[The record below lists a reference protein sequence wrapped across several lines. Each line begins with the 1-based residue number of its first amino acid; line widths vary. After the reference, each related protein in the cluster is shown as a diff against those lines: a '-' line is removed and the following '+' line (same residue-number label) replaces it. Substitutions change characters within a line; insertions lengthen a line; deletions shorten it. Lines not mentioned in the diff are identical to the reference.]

1 MLDANLYEEELHP
14 TPLGATWREFK
25 QRHVAV
31 FGLVI
36 LTVFIVVAI
45 AGPLLSPYAPT
56 TQHTN
61 ALLIPPAWNDNGSI
75 LHILGT
81 DALGRDMLTRLFY
94 GTQVTLF
101 SSIAT
106 VFIALSLGVA
116 IGVVAGM
123 SKGLRSSF
131 INHVLDILMLT
142 PTLLIAII
150 IVAILGTGLTNAMLA
165 IGLALVP
172 RFVHMTRDFVREEM
186 NKDYIK
192 TARLDG
198 ANLTQVFLFNIL
210 PNMVELLIVQG
221 TLAIS
226 VAILDISALGF
237 LNLGAQTLMP
247 ELGVMIADGLSTV
260 YIAPWNILLPGLS
273 IFLMVLSINIVGDGL
288 RSALRNR
295 LTH

>member
-31 FGLVI
+31 FGLAI
-36 LTVFIVVAI
+36 LMVFIVVAL
-45 AGPLLSPYAPT
+45 AGPLLTPYAPT

-75 LHILGT
+75 LHVLGT

-106 VFIALSLGVA
+106 VFIALGLGVA
-116 IGVVAGM
+116 MGVVAGM

-150 IVAILGTGLTNAMLA
+150 IVAILGTGLSNAMLA
-165 IGLALVP
+165 IGLALIP
-172 RFVHMTRDFVREEM
+172 RFVHVTRDFVRVEM

-198 ANLTQVFLFNIL
+198 ANLTQVFLHNIL

-247 ELGVMIADGLSTV
+247 ELGVMIAEGLSTV

>member
-14 TPLGATWREFK
+14 TPLMATWREFK

-36 LTVFIVVAI
+36 LTLFIIVAI

-61 ALLIPPAWNDNGSI
+61 TLLIPPAWDDNGSI
-75 LHILGT
+75 LHVLGT

-101 SSIAT
+101 SSIVT
-106 VFIALSLGVA
+106 VFIALGLGVA
-116 IGVVAGM
+116 MGVVAGM
-123 SKGLRSSF
+123 SKGLRSSL

-165 IGLALVP
+165 NIALVKPVPNIATIIIAINNVGVSIKISKTWLIKLDRSPFDIPATTPIATPKP
-172 RFVHMTRDFVREEM
+172 RAINTVT
-186 NKDYIK
+186 
-192 TARLDG
+192 
-198 ANLTQVFLFNIL
+198 IL
-210 PNMVELLIVQG
+210 EK
-221 TLAIS
+221 S
-226 VAILDISALGF
+226 V
-237 LNLGAQTLMP
+237 TWVP
-247 ELGVMIADGLSTV
+247 
-260 YIAPWNILLPGLS
+260 
-273 IFLMVLSINIVGDGL
+273 
-288 RSALRNR
+288 
-295 LTH
+295 

>member
-14 TPLGATWREFK
+14 TPLMATWREFK

-36 LTVFIVVAI
+36 LTLFIIVAI

-56 TQHTN
+56 TQYTN
-61 ALLIPPAWNDNGSI
+61 MLLIPPAWDDNGSI
-75 LHILGT
+75 LHVLGT

-101 SSIAT
+101 SSIVT
-106 VFIALSLGVA
+106 VFIALGLGVA
-116 IGVVAGM
+116 MGVVAGM

-172 RFVHMTRDFVREEM
+172 RFVHLTRDFVREEM

-198 ANLTQVFLFNIL
+198 ANLTQVFLYNIL

-221 TLAIS
+221 TFAIS

-247 ELGVMIADGLSTV
+247 ELGVMIAEGLSTV
-260 YIAPWNILLPGLS
+260 YIAPWNILLPGLT

>member
-31 FGLVI
+31 FGLAI
-36 LTVFIVVAI
+36 LMVFIVVAL
-45 AGPLLSPYAPT
+45 AGPLLTPYAPT

-75 LHILGT
+75 LHVLGT

-106 VFIALSLGVA
+106 VFIALGLGVA
-116 IGVVAGM
+116 MGVVAGM

-150 IVAILGTGLTNAMLA
+150 IVAILGTGLSNAMLA
-165 IGLALVP
+165 IGLALIP
-172 RFVHMTRDFVREEM
+172 RFVHVTRDFVRVEM

-198 ANLTQVFLFNIL
+198 ANLTQVFLYNIL

-247 ELGVMIADGLSTV
+247 ELGVMIAEGLSTV

>member
-14 TPLGATWREFK
+14 TPLKATWREFK

-31 FGLVI
+31 IGLVI
-36 LTVFIVVAI
+36 LLVFIVVAI
-45 AGPLLSPYAPT
+45 AGPILSPYLPT

-61 ALLIPPAWNDNGSI
+61 ALLIPPSWNDNGSI

-81 DALGRDMLTRLFY
+81 DVLGRDMLTRLFY

-101 SSIAT
+101 SSILT
-106 VFIALSLGVA
+106 VFIALGLGVA
-116 IGVVAGM
+116 LGVVAGM

-165 IGLALVP
+165 IGLALIP
-172 RFVHMTRDFVREEM
+172 RFVHLTRDFVREEM

-192 TARLDG
+192 TAQLDG
-198 ANLTQVFLFNIL
+198 ANLIQVYFFNIL

-226 VAILDISALGF
+226 VAILDIAALGF

-247 ELGVMIADGLSTV
+247 ELGVMIAEGLATV

>member
-36 LTVFIVVAI
+36 LTIFIIVAI

-61 ALLIPPAWNDNGSI
+61 TLLIPPAWDDNGSI
-75 LHILGT
+75 LHVLGT

-101 SSIAT
+101 SSIVT
-106 VFIALSLGVA
+106 VFIALGLGVA
-116 IGVVAGM
+116 MGVVAGM

-172 RFVHMTRDFVREEM
+172 RFVHLTRDFVREEM

-247 ELGVMIADGLSTV
+247 ELGVMIAEGLSTV
-260 YIAPWNILLPGLS
+260 YIAPWNILLPGLT

>member
-45 AGPLLSPYAPT
+45 AGPMLSPYAPT

-116 IGVVAGM
+116 MGVVAGM

>member
-1 MLDANLYEEELHP
+1 MPDTSLYEEEHYP
-14 TPLGATWREFK
+14 TPLKATWNEFR

-31 FGLVI
+31 VGLGI
-36 LTVFIVVAI
+36 LIVFII
-45 AGPLLSPYAPT
+45 ISILGPVLTPYDPT

-81 DALGRDMLTRLFY
+81 DALGRDMMTRLFY
-94 GTQVTLF
+94 GTQITLF
-101 SSIAT
+101 ASIMT
-106 VFIALSLGVA
+106 VLMALS
-116 IGVVAGM
+116 IGVVLGVMAGM
-123 SKGLRSSF
+123 SAGIRSSL

-172 RFVHMTRDFVREEM
+172 RFVHATRDFVRQEM
-186 NKDYIK
+186 SKDYIL
-192 TARLDG
+192 TAKLDG
-198 ANLTQVFLFNIL
+198 ATSPQLFVYNIL
-210 PNMVELLIVQG
+210 PNMVEMLIVQG

-247 ELGVMIADGLSTV
+247 ELGVMVADALSTA

-273 IFLMVLSINIVGDGL
+273 IFLMVLSINIVGDGI

-295 LTH
+295 MSH

>member
-1 MLDANLYEEELHP
+1 M
-14 TPLGATWREFK
+14 
-25 QRHVAV
+25 
-31 FGLVI
+31 
-36 LTVFIVVAI
+36 VFIVVAL
-45 AGPLLSPYAPT
+45 AGPLLTPYAPT

-75 LHILGT
+75 LHVLGT

-106 VFIALSLGVA
+106 VFIALGLGVA
-116 IGVVAGM
+116 
-123 SKGLRSSF
+123 
-131 INHVLDILMLT
+131 
-142 PTLLIAII
+142 
-150 IVAILGTGLTNAMLA
+150 
-165 IGLALVP
+165 
-172 RFVHMTRDFVREEM
+172 
-186 NKDYIK
+186 
-192 TARLDG
+192 G
-198 ANLTQVFLFNIL
+198 ANLTQVFLHNIL

-247 ELGVMIADGLSTV
+247 ELGVMIAEGLSTV